1 MLGPRK
7 KGKREKVKLSKESVQ
22 KAKGI
27 FSYLKPYSFVFAI
40 GWICLVLS
48 SLSGLAFPYLMG
60 QLLGGESAETPASM
74 SDTVSLINM
83 DNVNDVAILLL
94 ILFGAMSVF
103 SFFRVVLFTNVT
115 ENTLRDIRNDAFSKL
130 IYMPMDF
137 FNQNKVGEL
146 TSRVSNDITQVQETL
161 RTTIAEFFRQIIT
174 VVGSVLFLVLT
185 SWKLALIM
193 LSTVPVI
200 AIIAVFFGRFIRK
213 LSKNAQDFNAES
225 NSIVEEALM
234 GITNIKSFTHEM
246 FTLNKYKK
254 ATEEIRNLNV
264 KSGLWRG
271 VFVSFMI
278 FFMTSAIVFI
288 IWQGIKM
295 TQGPDPEISS
305 QQFFSFIMFT
315 IMMGASFG
323 SIPDLYAGI
332 QKSIGAV
339 ENLMNIISEKTEF
352 EQKKGELQPT
362 LEGNISFKDV
372 NFAYPQRKDIE
383 VLKGISFEAQKNQ
396 TIALVGSSG
405 AGKSTIASLLFNY
418 YDIDSGSIS
427 YDGNKVEDIS
437 VEHLRSQM
445 AIVPQEVILFAGTIR
460 ENINFGKV
468 DATEEEIIEAAKKAN
483 AWAFIKDFPQGL
495 DTEVGD
501 RGIQLSGGQKQR
513 IAIARALLKNPRILV
528 LDEATSALDSESERL
543 VQEALENLMQ
553 GRTSIVIAHRLSTI
567 RNADK
572 ILVLEHGK
580 VVEQGTHSELVQIE
594 NGVYAN
600 LSQLQLN

>member
-7 KGKREKVKLSKESVQ
+7 KGKKEKVKLSKESIQ

-27 FSYLKPYSFVFAI
+27 FSYLKPYSATYAI
-40 GWICLVLS
+40 GWICLLFS
-48 SLSGLAFPYLMG
+48 TLAGLAFPFLMG
-60 QLLGGESAETPASM
+60 QLLGGGSQPSDMSM
-74 SDTVSLINM
+74 ADSVKMINL
-83 DNVNDVAILLL
+83 DNVNDVALILL
-94 ILFGAMSVF
+94 IMFGVMSVF

-115 ENTLRDIRNDAFSKL
+115 ENTLRDLRNDAFSKL

-146 TSRVSNDITQVQETL
+146 TSRVSNDITQIQETL
-161 RTTIAEFFRQIIT
+161 RTTIAEFFRQI
-174 VVGSVLFLVLT
+174 VNVGGAIVFLFFI
-185 SWKLALIM
+185 SWRLALIM
-193 LSTVPVI
+193 LATVPVI

-213 LSKNAQDFNAES
+213 LSKQAQDFNAES

-234 GITNIKSFTHEM
+234 GISNIKSFTNEF
-246 FTLNKYKK
+246 FTLTKYKK

-271 VFVSFMI
+271 AFVSFMI
-278 FFMTSAIVFI
+278 FFMTGAIVFI
-288 IWQGIKM
+288 IWQGVNM
-295 TQGPDPEISS
+295 TQGPNPELSTED
-305 QQFFSFIMFT
+305 FFTFIMFT
-315 IMMGASFG
+315 VMMGASFG

-332 QKSIGAV
+332 QKSVGAV
-339 ENLMNIISEKTEF
+339 ENLMNIIAQKTEV
-352 EQKKGELQPT
+352 EEKQGELQPS
-362 LEGNISFKDV
+362 LEGNISFKNV

-383 VLKGISFEAQKNQ
+383 VLKGISFDANKNE

-418 YDIDSGSIS
+418 YDIDAGTIT
-427 YDGNKVEDIS
+427 YDGNNVKDIS

-460 ENINFGKV
+460 DNIKFGNIN
-468 DATEEEIIEAAKKAN
+468 ASEEEIIAAAKKAN
-483 AWAFIKDFPQGL
+483 AWIFIKDFPQGL

-543 VQEALENLMQ
+543 VQEALENLME

-567 RNADK
+567 RNANK
-572 ILVLEHGK
+572 ILVLEQGK
-580 VVEQGTHSELVQIE
+580 VVEQGTHNELVQIE